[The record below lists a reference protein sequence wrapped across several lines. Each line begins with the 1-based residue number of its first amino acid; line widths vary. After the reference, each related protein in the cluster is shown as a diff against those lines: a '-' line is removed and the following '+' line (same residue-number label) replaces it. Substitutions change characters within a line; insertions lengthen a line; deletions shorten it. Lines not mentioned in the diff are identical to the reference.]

1 MDKFTTSFVPDAWD
15 RNSAGEQQRTQNE
28 ALEHL
33 TNVVG
38 KYAPHL
44 DASETAYILLNS
56 FDRTNPDHLAIVNDI
71 DIGMEDMVNARVSSS
86 TYAPGITASE
96 AQAQLDATGK
106 NYYQLGPSDTIVYG
120 YLADNNYLNE
130 VIGRPLVSADEFKM
144 GQTHA
149 VDNEG
154 NSIFN
159 PPMDRAHP
167 RLQAANDARAH
178 YVSNPGVFATQTKTL
193 FPQHGFITQNGTG
206 GTVAGQFMEDMSA
219 LESGAFRDVRANT
232 PDIEPGRG
240 NDFMKWVNGA
250 GDGWKKSGQYSDAMK
265 AFNRPSPMMPEGL
278 SPEARRAYAGDPA
291 QGQQGVQQW
300 LLQKADEPSF
310 REYATSQGRTQDITP
325 NREFWEE
332 NKLFWYDPA
341 TIAIS
346 GVTAGA
352 GAGLKLAAGAGI
364 KAAAKA
370 AAKGATLGLVDEV
383 TEPTNLVIGASYP
396 FDHLAKGTA
405 SKTMTVPTE
414 DGTYE
419 QREKQTTGALN
430 ELEKLTRRVQQE
442 RNR

>member
-1 MDKFTTSFVPDAWD
+1 MDRIEPFTAEHESPE
-15 RNSAGEQQRTQNE
+15 GQQKTREE
-28 ALEHL
+28 ALVHL
-33 TNVVG
+33 ENVVG

-44 DASETAYILLNS
+44 EPAETAQILLNS

-71 DIGMEDMVNARVSSS
+71 DIGMEDMVNARVGSS

-96 AQAQLDATGK
+96 AQAQLDSTGK
-106 NYYQLGPSDTIVYG
+106 NFYQLGPSDTIVYG
-120 YLADNNYLNE
+120 YLADNNFLNT
-130 VIGRPLVSADEFKM
+130 VLNRPLVNVDQFKM

-154 NSIFN
+154 NTVFN
-159 PPMDRAHP
+159 PPLDRQNP
-167 RLQAANDARAH
+167 QLPFANYARSQ
-178 YVSNPGVFATQTKTL
+178 YVNNPGVFSTATTTL

-206 GTVAGQFMEDMSA
+206 GTVAGQTLEELARWERSA
-219 LESGAFRDVRANT
+219 FQNIRAHK
-232 PDIEPGRG
+232 PDIEPGAI
-240 NDFMKWVNGA
+240 NDFKKWATNA
-250 GDGWKKSGQYSDAMK
+250 GDGWKKSGQAANAMK

-300 LLQKADEPSF
+300 LLKTADEPTF

-325 NREFWEE
+325 NNEFFQE

-341 TIAIS
+341 TAAIS
-346 GVTAGA
+346 AVTGGLGAAGKLAVGA
-352 GAGLKLAAGAGI
+352 GVRAAAGAAARG
-364 KAAAKA
+364 AAA
-370 AAKGATLGLVDEV
+370 GLTEEI
-383 TEPTNLVIGASYP
+383 TEPTNLVIGATYP

-405 SKTMTVPTE
+405 NTPMTVPQE
-414 DGTYE
+414 NGTYE
-419 QREKQTTGALN
+419 QRENQTTGALN